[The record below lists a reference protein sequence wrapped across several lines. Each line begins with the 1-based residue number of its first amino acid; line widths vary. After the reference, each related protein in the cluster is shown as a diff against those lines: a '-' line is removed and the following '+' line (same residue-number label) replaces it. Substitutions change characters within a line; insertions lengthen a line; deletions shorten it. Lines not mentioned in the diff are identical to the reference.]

1 MARYNKFGERDT
13 TLSEDADIGFSRFNI
28 RSRPDQLKSGELSLS
43 INGRMA
49 IDGTWQPRPGVDTFG
64 PQIPSAPNG
73 LPLPVSLWPQ
83 VVISSATRSTTIV
96 TITTS
101 TNHGF
106 SSSANVAIV
115 DVGTGTFNPN
125 GNQTITVTGLD
136 TFTYP
141 IPGATGSETYSVT
154 ASSKA
159 GGSLLVSSAVYAALG
174 SCLFSDPS
182 SSSNEYII
190 IALYSNAIAINMATK
205 ASTTIAYP
213 AGMVIADN
221 VEMLQAFNK
230 VFIFR
235 DGQTAL
241 EWNGSFSGTPAFTKV
256 ANGDYATTAYLDSN
270 NNTVIADGIVTVTET
285 SHGVVVGD
293 RVYVVEKGSS
303 SLVEQESGYVVATV
317 PNANTFTFYAEVG
330 DLTSH
335 KVVYAKKQP
344 SQLGF
349 THMPAP
355 AWGVYHQR
363 RLIVPYFYN
372 TTGTSGSETITSR
385 NVRDEVLL
393 SDIFDS
399 NTYDRI
405 LNQLKVTAGVAD
417 YLQYVHPFTEDNA
430 VIFNRNSIHLMMGL
444 SGSLADISLREITR
458 EAGLVARR
466 SVVNVGNKIF
476 FLSDNGI
483 YATQFEDM
491 YNLRG
496 AGLPLSAPIDPIIKR
511 INSKYAHNS
520 IATYH
525 DNRYWLAVPIDG
537 STRNNAILVY
547 NLLNEGWESL
557 DIINTSAWNITNLIV
572 SGSSGINKLYAVNSF
587 GGLHVIDGRVD
598 SFDYIY
604 IAPGTE
610 ASNFY
615 IASEIVTRQYVFG
628 DVGRKSFNSYEV
640 HVESSEYEPS
650 DADIT
655 MISEN
660 IDKEAEMYSLAE
672 SLGEDLP
679 IGEDSSIRGR
689 IGNIRAYGMQMKFVP
704 TKGRPKLRM
713 VKLEASKAFRS
724 VTEAS

>member
-1 MARYNKFGERDT
+1 MARYSTFSGRDT
-13 TLSEDADIGFSRFNI
+13 PISEEADIGFSRFGN
-28 RSRPDQLKSGELSLS
+28 RLRPDQLKSGELAMS
-43 INGRMA
+43 INGRMNV
-49 IDGTWQPRPGVDTFG
+49 DGTWQTRPGITTFG
-64 PQIPSAPNG
+64 PKIESVDESLSVPFY
-73 LPLPVSLWPQ
+73 LWPQ
-83 VVISSATRSTTIV
+83 VVISSATRSGTTV

-106 SSSANVAIV
+106 SSSYVVAIV
-115 DVGTGTFNPN
+115 DVSTGAKNPN
-125 GNQTITVTGLD
+125 GNQTITVTGSN
-136 TFTYP
+136 TFTYQLV
-141 IPGATGSETYSVT
+141 GATGSETYSVT
-154 ASSKA
+154 GSSKA
-159 GGSLLVSSAVYAALG
+159 GGALVGRATLNGAFG
-174 SCLFSDPS
+174 SCLFSNPASGSD
-182 SSSNEYII
+182 EYII
-190 IALYSNAIAINMATK
+190 LALFDKALAINVSTK
-205 ASTTIAYP
+205 AVTNINYP
-213 AGMVIADN
+213 TGIDILSK

-241 EWNGSFSGTPAFTKV
+241 QWNGSFSGTPAFTKV
-256 ANGDYATTAYLDSN
+256 ANGDYAATTYLDAN

-293 RVYVVEKGSS
+293 RIYIVDKGSS
-303 SLVEQESGYVVATV
+303 TLVEQETGYVVATV
-317 PNANTFTFYAEVG
+317 PNANTFTFYAEVP

-363 RLIVPYFYN
+363 RLIVPYFYD

-385 NVRDEVLL
+385 NVRDEIVL

-399 NTYDRI
+399 DTYDRI
-405 LNQLKVTAGVAD
+405 LNQLKVTAGIAD

-444 SGSLADISLREITR
+444 SGSVADISLKEITR
-458 EAGLVARR
+458 EAGLVARK
-466 SVVNVGNKIF
+466 SVVTIGNKLF

-483 YATQFEDM
+483 YATQFEDL

-496 AGLPLSAPIDPIIKR
+496 AGLPLSDPINPLIKR
-511 INSKYAHNS
+511 INPNYAHNS
-520 IATYH
+520 VAIYH
-525 DNRYWLAVPIDG
+525 DNRYWIAVPLDN

-557 DIINTSAWNITNLIV
+557 DIIDNSGWDISNLIV
-572 SGSSGINKLYAVNSF
+572 SGAGGINKLYAVNSF
-587 GGLHVIDGRVD
+587 GGVHVIDERPD
-598 SFDYIY
+598 AFDYIY
-604 IAPGTE
+604 TRPGADSTPFPIE
-610 ASNFY
+610 
-615 IASEIVTRQYVFG
+615 SEVTTRQYVFG

-640 HVESSEYEPS
+640 HVESSEFEPS

-660 IDKEAEMYSLAE
+660 IDKEVEMYSLAQ
-672 SLGEDLP
+672 SLGSDLP
-679 IGEDSSIRGR
+679 IGEDSSVRGR
-689 IGNIRAYGMQMKFVP
+689 IGNIRAYGMQVKFAP

-713 VKLEASKAFRS
+713 VRIEAFQAFRS